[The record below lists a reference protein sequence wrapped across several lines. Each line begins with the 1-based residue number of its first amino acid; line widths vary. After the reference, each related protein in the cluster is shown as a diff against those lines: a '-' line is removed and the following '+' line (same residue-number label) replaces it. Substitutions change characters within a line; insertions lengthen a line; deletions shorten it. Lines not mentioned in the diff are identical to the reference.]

1 VTPRADAAT
10 TLGDRQVAG
19 GHRHPVILMLA
30 FMRACFSP
38 PQLPPP
44 KPGNSDAGQQAGDD
58 TLRYGTL
65 PPGY

>member
-1 VTPRADAAT
+1 MLT
-10 TLGDRQVAG
+10 RQQLSAIVRLLVG
-19 GHRHPVILMLA
+19 IGILFLMLA
-30 FMRACFSP
+30 FIRACFSP

-44 KPGNSDAGQQAGDD
+44 KPGNNAGQQAGDD

>member
-1 VTPRADAAT
+1 MLNREQLSAIVR
-10 TLGDRQVAG
+10 LLVGIG
-19 GHRHPVILMLA
+19 IFMLMLA

-44 KPGNSDAGQQAGDD
+44 KPGNSD
-58 TLRYGTL
+58 TLNHGTL

>member
-1 VTPRADAAT
+1 M
-10 TLGDRQVAG
+10 LN
-19 GHRHPVILMLA
+19 RHQLTVIVRLLVGIGMFLLMLA

-44 KPGNSDAGQQAGDD
+44 KPGNSDAMNH
-58 TLRYGTL
+58 GTL